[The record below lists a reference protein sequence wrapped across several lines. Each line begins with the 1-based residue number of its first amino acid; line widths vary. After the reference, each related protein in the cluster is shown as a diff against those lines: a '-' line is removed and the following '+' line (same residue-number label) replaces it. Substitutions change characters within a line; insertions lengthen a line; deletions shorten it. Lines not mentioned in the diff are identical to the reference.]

1 MNQGKKKWNV
11 TPYFYL
17 IPSLLVFGVFLFYP
31 FFKTVYLSLYKT
43 NKMGQAKLFV
53 GLGNYKELLSSPSFL
68 NSLKVTLIFVLIVVV
83 GSMFLGLVAAVLCN
97 KAFPGIRFFSTA
109 YALPMAIASSSAAMI
124 FQIMLHPSVG
134 IVNKLLGLNINW
146 LNDPKTALYCVAI
159 LTAWLNSGI
168 NFLYFSAGL
177 GNIDETIYERASV
190 DGASGIQQFF
200 SLTLPG
206 LSPIMFY
213 TLVVNIIQAFQSFGQ
228 IKILTEGGPNESTN
242 VIVYSIYRDAFF
254 NYRFRK
260 CSGSIR
266 YFVYYYYAHH
276 SGDVP
281 YGEERSYLLMTDTKN
296 MVLEGFRE
304 NTMTKE
310 QLLALKTQMNAK
322 ALAKRRTRTGIRLAA
337 NFVMAFV
344 ILLPLLYA
352 LSIAFMPSG
361 ELFTMELN
369 LLAKE
374 SNTQQFSRC
383 SGKCTAAS
391 VYFKLFYY
399 GRMHYHWTDYYMF
412 TFCFCIFFFGI

>member
-109 YALPMAIASSSAAMI
+109 YALPMGIASSSAAMI

-254 NYRFRK
+254 NYRF
-260 CSGSIR
+260 GS
-266 YFVYYYYAHH
+266 
-276 SGDVP
+276 
-281 YGEERSYLLMTDTKN
+281 
-296 MVLEGFRE
+296 
-304 NTMTKE
+304 
-310 QLLALKTQMNAK
+310 
-322 ALAKRRTRTGIRLAA
+322 AA
-337 NFVMAFV
+337 AQSV
-344 ILLPLLYA
+344 ILFIIIMLITLVM
-352 LSIAFMPSG
+352 FR
-361 ELFTMELN
+361 ME
-369 LLAKE
+369 KKGV
-374 SNTQQFSRC
+374 T
-383 SGKCTAAS
+383 
-391 VYFKLFYY
+391 Y
-399 GRMHYHWTDYYMF
+399 
-412 TFCFCIFFFGI
+412 